1 MTTWTLFILAIGL
14 SMDAFAVSISDGM
27 SYRNLSRIK
36 ALIIAAMF
44 GLFQGIMPAIGYLA
58 GTTFSSAVQNIDHWV
73 ALILLGFIGGKMIW
87 EAVGEMRSGEE
98 EEPAVKEFSF
108 KVLFLQAV
116 ATSIDA
122 LAVGVSF
129 ALMNVNIVTASSF
142 IAVVT
147 FLCCVVG
154 VFAGTKLGNVL
165 KNNAEIF
172 GGVIL
177 VFLGIKI
184 FCEHMFFS

>member
-1 MTTWTLFILAIGL
+1 MTTWTLFILAVGL
-14 SMDAFAVSISDGM
+14 SMDAFAVAISDGM
-27 SYRNLSRIK
+27 CYKNLSRVR
-36 ALIIAAMF
+36 AFVIAAMF
-44 GLFQGIMPAIGYLA
+44 GIFQGLMPVIGYIA
-58 GTTFSSAVQNIDHWV
+58 GTTFSSAVQSIDHWV

-87 EAVGEMRSGEE
+87 EAVGEIREGNKEE
-98 EEPAVKEFSF
+98 SIKEFSY
-108 KVLFLQAV
+108 KVLLIQAV

-129 ALMNVNIVTASSF
+129 ALMNVNIITAASF

-147 FLCCVVG
+147 FICCLIG

-177 VFLGIKI
+177 VLLGIKI
-184 FCEHMFFS
+184 FVEHMFF

>member
-27 SYRNLSRIK
+27 SYRNLNRAKS
-36 ALIIAAMF
+36 LSIAAMF
-44 GLFQGIMPAIGYLA
+44 GLFQGLMPVIGYLA
-58 GTTFSSAVQNIDHWV
+58 GTTFSAAVQNIDHWV

-87 EAVGEMRSGEE
+87 EAIGEMRSGSHDDEI
-98 EEPAVKEFSF
+98 KEFSF
-108 KVLFLQAV
+108 KVLLLQAI

-129 ALMNVNIVTASSF
+129 ALMSVNIVTAASF

-184 FCEHMFFS
+184 FCEHMFF